1 MDRFE
6 ILKNEKIN
14 VGNIRKQRMNI
25 ATKVKGKPLKQKD
38 IKKIVKL
45 IHDKFV
51 EEKETEPKILVRGMS
66 MLGVWTI
73 KSYDDRI
80 EDMWDDEDEYLAGR
94 VVDTGKFQQFDQM
107 EITLYS

>member
-14 VGNIRKQRMNI
+14 VGNIHKQRMNI
-25 ATKVKGKPLKQKD
+25 TTKVKGKPLKQKD

-51 EEKETEPKILVRGMS
+51 EEKDTEPK
-66 MLGVWTI
+66 
-73 KSYDDRI
+73 
-80 EDMWDDEDEYLAGR
+80 YLF
-94 VVDTGKFQQFDQM
+94 VESQ
-107 EITLYS
+107 Y